1 MFHRHLLFGELLWQG
16 YGGTRALCT
25 ATKCSKGLYST
36 ATVQDGTVVSQ
47 EIEHVVAM
55 RSSIPGLNIDPEEL
69 NARNRYLYIHVQSS
83 IIHNSRNVKAITVSI
98 DGWTDT
104 QNVML
109 YYYTVEHLFTLKKGG
124 NYGTCYNMDEPWF
137 LEKLSQM
144 KQTNHK
150 DKYHMIHLCHT

>member
-1 MFHRHLLFGELLWQG
+1 MGRTHSVSPVESRGKGEGWKQLWKQIYSG
-16 YGGTRALCT
+16 MAIPQKMKNIITMWPSNSTSRYI
-25 ATKCSKGLYST
+25 SKRTESKDLS
-36 ATVQDGTVVSQ
+36 
-47 EIEHVVAM
+47 
-55 RSSIPGLNIDPEEL
+55 
-69 NARNRYLYIHVQSS
+69 RYLYSRVQSS
-83 IIHNSRNVKAITVSI
+83 IIHNSQNVKAIRVSI

-109 YYYTVEHLFTLKKGG
+109 YYCTMEHLFTLKKGG

-150 DKYHMIHLCHT
+150 DKYHMIHLWHTESSRVSMGWR